1 MTCSPVVCLHG
12 WCCEASH
19 FKSQIEYFSLQ
30 RRIISIPWQSGLAEH
45 LMPVDLTVAMDLIES
60 TCLAEKFDQPPILV
74 GHSMG
79 GMLAAMIARDLRMPV
94 KAIVVVDATWPL
106 DQASSDL
113 FESFIPG
120 LEADFQDSIRN
131 FFATR
136 LLSPSDDPV
145 INAGIINQ
153 VVQSDPDVALAVFR
167 DLQTPGRLPVVEDIP
182 VPIMGISSSLRFLDR
197 DNLLHHAPDAW
208 YGQIAGSGHFI
219 MQQMPT
225 QLNPMLACF
234 FDHVD

>member
-1 MTCSPVVCLHG
+1 MNSSPIACLHG

-19 FKSQIEYFSLQ
+19 FNPQIEYFSPQ
-30 RRIISIPWQSGLAEH
+30 RRIISLPWQSSLLEH
-45 LMPVDLTVAMDLIES
+45 DGPVDLAVAAKRIES
-60 TCLAEKFDQPPILV
+60 ACLAEKFDQPPILV

-79 GMLAAMIARDLRMPV
+79 GMLAAMIARDLGVPV
-94 KAIVVVDATWPL
+94 KAIVVIDATWPL
-106 DQASSDL
+106 DQVSSDF

-120 LEADFQDSIRN
+120 LEADFQTSIRD
-131 FFATR
+131 FFTTR

-145 INAGIINQ
+145 INARIIDQ

-167 DLQTPGRLPVVEDIP
+167 DLQTPGRLPAVEDIP

-219 MQQMPT
+219 MQQAPA